1 MIKELRSILAG
12 AVAALALSCGAAA
25 AAEAMDPATGLRV
38 LPYAVNDVSP
48 RYEHM
53 GDTLIR
59 NVAVIDGLGNK
70 PQKNRDVLVRDGRIA
85 QIARGGSV
93 AAPEGA
99 RVIDGEGHTLLPGLI
114 DLHVH
119 FEGLD
124 RFASSLVEDP
134 RLMSDAYRYKTYLY
148 GFLYAG
154 VTTVLDAGA
163 EPNLGVGLKR
173 LIEDDYVMGPRY
185 FWSGPIYEG
194 GVQTSAP
201 GQINNIAAVEHIDGM
216 LDYLQYLQVDFVKL
230 YRRTP
235 VWMMERISKAAHDRG
250 MRVFIDAWER
260 NNFGYMTQVGRVDG
274 YAHLNFHLP
283 ITDEDA
289 RTLAEHDN
297 FVITTFYALNGFS
310 GRIFEENPDYYDS
323 PLIRDVLPPEYVDL
337 LAAESKTDPL
347 EKVAEA
353 IQHMVITPVQDI
365 MGLEGKARK
374 ETMREMS
381 RIGGEN
387 TRKLLKAGVLV
398 GAGTDGGQGESMLVE
413 LELMVA
419 DAGLS
424 PIEAIRIA
432 TYNGARI
439 LGQEKNFGSIQEGLI
454 ADLLMVRGDPSKN
467 IRDLRNTAHVFKEG
481 KIIDRQSLT
490 RQWAY

>member
-1 MIKELRSILAG
+1 MLVGGVAVMGLSCG
-12 AVAALALSCGAAA
+12 AVAA
-25 AAEAMDPATGLRV
+25 AELIDPATGLRK
-38 LPYAVNDVSP
+38 LPYEVNEVSP
-48 RYEHM
+48 RYEHT

-59 NVAVIDGLGNK
+59 NVTVIDGLGNK
-70 PQKNRDVLVRDGRIA
+70 PQKNRDLLVRDGRIA
-85 QIARGGSV
+85 RIARGGSIT
-93 AAPEGA
+93 APEGA
-99 RVIDGEGHTLLPGLI
+99 RVIEGEGHSVLPGLI

-119 FEGLD
+119 FDGVD

-154 VTTVLDAGA
+154 VTTVLDAGT
-163 EPNLGVGLKR
+163 EPILGVGLKR
-173 LIEDDYVMGPRY
+173 LIADDYVMGPRY
-185 FWSGPIYEG
+185 FWSGPVYEG
-194 GVQTSAP
+194 GIQPSAP
-201 GQINNIAAVEHIDGM
+201 ALIRNIAAVEHIDGM

-235 VWMMERISKAAHDRG
+235 AWMIERVSKAAQDRG

-260 NNFGYMTQVGRVDG
+260 NNFSYITQVGRVDG

-283 ITDEDA
+283 ISDEDA
-289 RTLAEHDN
+289 RVLAAHDN

-310 GRIFEENPDYYDS
+310 GRIFEDNPDYYES

-347 EKVAEA
+347 EQVAEA
-353 IQHMVITPVQDI
+353 VQDLVITPVQDI
-365 MGLEGKARK
+365 MGLDGKARK

-424 PIEAIRIA
+424 PVEAIRIA

-439 LGQEKNFGSIQEGLI
+439 LGQETEFGSIQEGLV

>member
-1 MIKELRSILAG
+1 MIRRLRNILA
-12 AVAALALSCGAAA
+12 VAIAAMGLSWLTAAA
-25 AAEAMDPATGLRV
+25 GEMIDPATGLRK
-38 LPYAVNDVSP
+38 LPYEVNDAAP
-48 RYEHM
+48 RYEYM
-53 GDTLIR
+53 GDSLIR
-59 NVAVIDGLGNK
+59 NVTVIDGLGNK
-70 PQKNRDVLVRDGRIA
+70 PQKNRDVLIQDGRIA
-85 QIARGGSV
+85 RIARGASIK
-93 AAPEGA
+93 APEGA

-119 FEGLD
+119 FDGVD

-134 RLMSDAYRYKTYLY
+134 RLMSDAYRYKSYLY

-154 VTTVLDAGA
+154 VTTVLDAGT
-163 EPNLGVGLKR
+163 EPILGVGLKR
-173 LIEDDYVMGPRY
+173 LIADDYVLGPRY
-185 FWSGPIYEG
+185 FWSGPVYEG
-194 GVQTSAP
+194 GIQPSAP
-201 GQINNIAAVEHIDGM
+201 ALIRNIAAVEHIDGM
-216 LDYLQYLQVDFVKL
+216 LDYLQSLDVDFVKL

-235 VWMMERISKAAHDRG
+235 AWMIERISKAAHDRD

-260 NNFGYMTQVGRVDG
+260 NNFSYITQVGRVDG
-274 YAHLNFHLP
+274 YAHLNFHLR
-283 ITDEDA
+283 ISDEDA
-289 RTLAEHDN
+289 RVLAEAGN

-310 GRIFEENPDYYDS
+310 GRIFEENPDYYES

-353 IQHMVITPVQDI
+353 VQHLVITPVQDI
-365 MGLEGKARK
+365 MGLDGKARK

-413 LELMVA
+413 LELLVA

-424 PIEAIRIA
+424 PVEAIRIG

-439 LGQEKNFGSIQEGLI
+439 LRQEKEFGSIQEGLL
-454 ADLLMVRGDPSKN
+454 ADLLIVKGDPARN
-467 IRDLRNTAHVFKEG
+467 IRDLRNTAYVFKEG